1 MFITKQTIWQKIK
14 LRLFNPDCRSYLG
27 GNILYSWIQIAKCYL
42 VCSADLLSDRW
53 LTVWQWQQC
62 LYIILHR
69 NTLQVEP
76 ETQLNYPELQG
87 LNFLYSKFNIKYWT
101 LVSTKVQTVQ
111 VNQVRKKKRNEL
123 LHTNTHTKQKRLG
136 RKEYTHYTA
145 AIQRVE
151 WSN

>member
-27 GNILYSWIQIAKCYL
+27 GNILYSWIQIAKRCL

-53 LTVWQWQQC
+53 LTVWQCQQC
-62 LYIILHR
+62 LYIILRR

-76 ETQLNYPELQG
+76 ATQLNYPELQG

-111 VNQVRKKKRNEL
+111 VKQVRKKEMNSYT
-123 LHTNTHTKQKRLG
+123 HTYTKQKRSG
-136 RKEYTHYTA
+136 RKEYAHYTA

>member
-111 VNQVRKKKRNEL
+111 VNQVRKKKKKWTPTHKHTHQAKKIREKRIYT
-123 LHTNTHTKQKRLG
+123 LHS
-136 RKEYTHYTA
+136 
-145 AIQRVE
+145 
-151 WSN
+151 SNPEGWVK